1 MLESARSLPFIG
13 TPPTSIGWIK
23 RGGWSVLLSRGK
35 RLAHETAVT
44 NHHREHTDSN
54 RPGGKKNEAMNMN
67 AGGKSESRL
76 FSAVKLTDATVFAIN
91 S

>member
-1 MLESARSLPFIG
+1 MRKARQNRSEICH
-13 TPPTSIGWIK
+13 
-23 RGGWSVLLSRGK
+23 RGFFK
-35 RLAHETAVT
+35 TDHY
-44 NHHREHTDSN
+44 REHTDSN